1 MSVSAP
7 STDELLE
14 RARGAVGGS
23 ALDVLSVNTVRTLC
37 IDAVQ
42 QANSGHPGTPMGMAP
57 VLYTLFQRF
66 LRFDP
71 DNPIWPNR
79 DRFVLSAG
87 HASTLQY
94 ALIHLMGVKAVNPAY
109 ETLGELSVNEED
121 LRSFRQLD
129 SK

>member
-1 MSVSAP
+1 MSATSAP
-7 STDELLE
+7 STDRLLE
-14 RARGAVGGS
+14 SARGAVGGS
-23 ALDVLSVNTVRTLC
+23 PLDVLSINTIRTLC

-42 QANSGHPGTPMGMAP
+42 EANSGHPGTPMSMAP

-94 ALIHLMGVKAVNPAY
+94 SMLHLMGVKAVNPAY
-109 ETLGELSVNEED
+109 ETLGELAVKRLGF
-121 LRSFRQLD
+121 LREPPQ
-129 SK
+129 